1 MINDLGGTRLFKT
14 YTIINDQQK
23 VKKNYILL
31 HFLIYYKFTFYTNS
45 SSTLQQGLLPAI
57 DEFAERIEQRFCV
70 RHLYNNFRKKHPGM
84 KLKQLMWRAAN
95 ATYAN
100 AFEREMK
107 EIKSISEGAFEY
119 LMNIPPRHWSKAFFK
134 TGSKCDTLVNNMLE
148 AFNSVIVN
156 GRSKPVI
163 TNMEEIRVYMMERW
177 QKNREKISRYGDGVL
192 PNIKKKLEKESS
204 YTKNWLVR

>member
-1 MINDLGGTRLFKT
+1 
-14 YTIINDQQK
+14 
-23 VKKNYILL
+23 
-31 HFLIYYKFTFYTNS
+31 LI
-45 SSTLQQGLLPAI
+45 LQQGLLPAI
-57 DEFAERIEQRFCV
+57 DELADGIEQRFCV
-70 RHLYNNFRKKHPGM
+70 RHLYNNFRKKYPGM
-84 KLKQLMWRAAN
+84 KLKQLMWRASN

-100 AFEREMK
+100 AFEREMR

-119 LMNIPPRHWSKAFFK
+119 LMNIPPRHWCKAFFK
-134 TGSKCDTLVNNMLE
+134 SGSKCDTLVNNMSE

-156 GRSKPVI
+156 ARSKPVI

-177 QKNREKISRYGDGVL
+177 QKNREKISRYEDGVL